1 MMDILNIYV
10 NFVNGRFK
18 KMSKS
23 TKKRKKVAN
32 KTKKGV
38 KKSSRQTKAVEY
50 VNCLVE
56 LHKLQGIL
64 LGDLRQE
71 IR

>member
-1 MMDILNIYV
+1 
-10 NFVNGRFK
+10 
-18 KMSKS
+18 MSKS

-38 KKSSRQTKAVEY
+38 KKSSRQRKAVEY

-64 LGDLRQE
+64 LGDLRKE